1 MSSKTSS
8 IFYNITQFDSNI
20 RFTSA
25 EFQVFAFAPIVFL
38 IFYNKPK
45 IGLILTPLLLL
56 MGSFVALA
64 PKIIFGI
71 PHFFEYKQF
80 RIPSEL
86 MQSLR
91 HHFLGVEQHTGSY
104 ILGILLG
111 YLIKYKPN
119 LYLGGR
125 IGESFIWIITIVI
138 TFWGIIWNKDFMKF
152 DYNLTQTEL
161 LFWIGLDKYMWTAF
175 WFWIIYMGATG
186 RGSNT

>member
-1 MSSKTSS
+1 
-8 IFYNITQFDSNI
+8 
-20 RFTSA
+20 
-25 EFQVFAFAPIVFL
+25 
-38 IFYNKPK
+38 
-45 IGLILTPLLLL
+45 
-56 MGSFVALA
+56 
-64 PKIIFGI
+64 
-71 PHFFEYKQF
+71 
-80 RIPSEL
+80 
-86 MQSLR
+86 
-91 HHFLGVEQHTGSY
+91 LGVEQHTGSY

-175 WFWIIYMGATG
+175 WFWVIYMGATG